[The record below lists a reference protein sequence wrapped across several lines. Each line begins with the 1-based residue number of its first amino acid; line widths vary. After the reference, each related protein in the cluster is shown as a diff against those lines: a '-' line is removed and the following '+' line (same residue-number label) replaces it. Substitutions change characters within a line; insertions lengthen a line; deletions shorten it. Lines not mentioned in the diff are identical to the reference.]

1 MFLVQLQTEG
11 ESLEN
16 DWKHK
21 KKKYN
26 ASTLNV
32 QQPHLQGERYNYADR
47 SQTITYFYW

>member
-16 DWKHK
+16 DWKQ

-26 ASTLNV
+26 PSTLNV
-32 QQPHLQGERYNYADR
+32 QQPHLQG
-47 SQTITYFYW
+47 